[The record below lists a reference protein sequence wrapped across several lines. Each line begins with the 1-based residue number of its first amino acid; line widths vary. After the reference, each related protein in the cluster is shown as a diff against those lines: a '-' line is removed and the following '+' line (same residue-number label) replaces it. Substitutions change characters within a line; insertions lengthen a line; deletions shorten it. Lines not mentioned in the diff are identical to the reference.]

1 MKARVIG
8 ISVKIPR
15 RKNKQV
21 TCSTGIETTLRRF
34 PVFTDWLFLQKN
46 QGETGVKGIADYK
59 ALTF

>member
-8 ISVKIPR
+8 SPVKTPM

-46 QGETGVKGIADYK
+46 QGETGVKGIADYQ
-59 ALTF
+59 ALAF